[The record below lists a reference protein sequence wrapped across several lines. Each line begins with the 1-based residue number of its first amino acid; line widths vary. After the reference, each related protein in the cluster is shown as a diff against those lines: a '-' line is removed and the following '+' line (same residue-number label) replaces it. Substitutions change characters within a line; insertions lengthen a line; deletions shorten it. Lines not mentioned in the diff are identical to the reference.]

1 MWLDGVAFSRLDGLL
16 RGCIFDIYNN
26 GVGHL
31 RCFGGKK
38 ILVSGIPTVTQFV
51 IYFRF
56 LVKETN
62 TDETLSPVCWS
73 LGNCPINFLFTHTV
87 HQALR
92 LNWRLGCG
100 PKIVNSSNVTKK

>member
-1 MWLDGVAFSRLDGLL
+1 MGSHFHDWIDYYGVAFSIVTRTGSHIC
-16 RGCIFDIYNN
+16 GN
-26 GVGHL
+26 
-31 RCFGGKK
+31 FGGKK